1 MAGVKFNRRV
11 CAESKA
17 VNATQI
23 LCDLY
28 IDIVPTVL
36 LNKTEHG
43 AHLNFHRTQL
53 KKLNVALATQ
63 YRMERDNLTTSPLL
77 LLPS

>member
-1 MAGVKFNRRV
+1 MLGLTKYAIEKG
-11 CAESKA
+11 E

-36 LNKTEHG
+36 LNKTCQC
-43 AHLNFHRTQL
+43 ANWKVTLYRY
-53 KKLNVALATQ
+53 KYLAAI
-63 YRMERDNLTTSPLL
+63 RHMV
-77 LLPS
+77 

>member
-1 MAGVKFNRRV
+1 MLGLTKYAIEKERKR
-11 CAESKA
+11 E

-36 LNKTEHG
+36 LNNIIQCAYLKIVLYKYEKT
-43 AHLNFHRTQL
+43 T
-53 KKLNVALATQ
+53 T
-63 YRMERDNLTTSPLL
+63 MWLTV
-77 LLPS
+77 

>member
-1 MAGVKFNRRV
+1 MLGLTKYAVENR
-11 CAESKA
+11 K

-36 LNKTEHG
+36 LNNIEQG
-43 AHLNFHRTQL
+43 APPEETRFVLIW
-53 KKLNVALATQ
+53 K
-63 YRMERDNLTTSPLL
+63 YI
-77 LLPS
+77 